1 MTDDASGL
9 LALARRVD
17 ALERRDLA
25 RRLSRRD
32 LDVLARLLPA
42 IGGVYGSDAFLVR
55 EVIASADPGVRL
67 VRGDLSAKALGK
79 LLARAAGLAVDGLV
93 IERVGVEDG
102 AVLWAVRAVA
112 STGSKF
118 PE

>member
-32 LDVLARLLPA
+32 RDVLARLLPA
-42 IGGVYGSDAFLVR
+42 IGGLCGSAPWLVR
-55 EVIASADPGVRL
+55 EMFDDPGVRL

-102 AVLWAVRAVA
+102 AILWAVGAVA
-112 STGSKF
+112 G
-118 PE
+118 